1 MTTTIK
7 TERVSSASYA
17 ASVTLGPEDDQT
29 FQTNLP
35 DGSEVARSLLYSYPA
50 EYQFRP
56 PNVELLQAIARDT
69 GGVFAPSPEQIFE
82 DDGVRTV
89 RPLALWPFLAAL
101 ALALYLLD
109 LLLRRIRLFE
119 ASSDLTPPFQF

>member
-1 MTTTIK
+1 MLF
-7 TERVSSASYA
+7 RS
-17 ASVTLGPEDDQT
+17 
-29 FQTNLP
+29 

-56 PNVELLQAIARDT
+56 ANVELLQAIAHDT

-89 RPLALWPFLAAL
+89 RPIALWPFLAAL

-119 ASSDLTPPFQF
+119 ASADLASPFQS